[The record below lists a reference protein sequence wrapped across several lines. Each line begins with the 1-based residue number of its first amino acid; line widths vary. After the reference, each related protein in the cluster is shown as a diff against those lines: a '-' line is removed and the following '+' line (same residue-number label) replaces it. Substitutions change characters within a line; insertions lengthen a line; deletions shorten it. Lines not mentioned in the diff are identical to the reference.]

1 MRVIFSQLTFGGRT
15 SGVKFIGLHD
25 TDVQPKKG
33 KTNEIRDTS
42 MQQCKEKKESKSGK
56 DTCNTNLT

>member
-1 MRVIFSQLTFGGRT
+1 MWVIFSQLTLGGRT

-25 TDVQPKKG
+25 TDVQPKKR

-42 MQQCKEKKESKSGK
+42 MQQCKEKKREQKWK
-56 DTCNTNLT
+56 RHMQH